1 MRSCLPAL
9 GRTAYGTLRMRMWS
23 SWAETSHMNNR
34 LVWIGILIVLVV
46 TIATIANCR
55 KFPDPW
61 VPQVE
66 GDGPPPTA
74 TAEE

>member
-1 MRSCLPAL
+1 
-9 GRTAYGTLRMRMWS
+9 
-23 SWAETSHMNNR
+23 MNNR
-34 LVWIGILIVLVV
+34 LVWIGILIVLFV